1 MELLIVLLLTLLPT
15 FEARYAIPAALA
27 LTDLNLVLLYA
38 SCVTL
43 NLIVIPIVFVGLD
56 WLAPPLRQ
64 RYRWI
69 DSIFKWFWR
78 RGHGRRWG
86 FPALVA
92 FVAAPIPGTGAYTGT
107 LMAYL
112 LGLDRK
118 PTAVAI
124 ALGVILSAT
133 LTTLAALGI
142 ISLSRIF

>member
-1 MELLIVLLLTLLPT
+1 M
-15 FEARYAIPAALA
+15 
-27 LTDLNLVLLYA
+27 
-38 SCVTL
+38 TL

-56 WLAPPLRQ
+56 RLAPPFRR

-69 DSIFKWFWR
+69 DSIFKWFWK

-86 FPALVA
+86 FPALVG

-107 LMAYL
+107 LVAYL

-118 PTAVAI
+118 PAAIAV

-142 ISLSRIF
+142 ISLAKIL

>member
-1 MELLIVLLLTLLPT
+1 M
-15 FEARYAIPAALA
+15 A
-27 LTDLNLVLLYA
+27 
-38 SCVTL
+38 L

-56 WLAPPLRQ
+56 RLAPPFRR

-78 RGHGRRWG
+78 RGHGRRWK
-86 FPALVA
+86 FPALVT

-112 LGLDRK
+112 LGLNRK
-118 PTAVAI
+118 PAAVAV
-124 ALGVILSAT
+124 ALGVILSTT

-142 ISLSRIF
+142 ISLAKII

>member
-1 MELLIVLLLTLLPT
+1 MELLIVLLLTLVPT
-15 FEARYAIPAALA
+15 FEARYAIPAALV
-27 LTDLNLVLLYA
+27 LTDLNPALLYA
-38 SCVTL
+38 ACVTL
-43 NLIVIPIVFVGLD
+43 NLLVIPLVFVGLD
-56 WLAPPLRQ
+56 RLAPPLRR

-78 RGHGRRWG
+78 RGHGRRWK

-92 FVAAPIPGTGAYTGT
+92 FVAVPIPGTGAYTGT

-112 LGLDRK
+112 LGIDRK
-118 PTAVAI
+118 RVAVAI

-142 ISLSRIF
+142 ISLAKIL

>member
-27 LTDLNLVLLYA
+27 LTDLNPALLFA
-38 SCVTL
+38 ACVIL

-64 RYRWI
+64 RYHWI

-78 RGHGRRWG
+78 RGQGRRWG

-92 FVAAPIPGTGAYTGT
+92 FVAAPIPGTGAYAGS
-107 LMAYL
+107 LIAYL

-118 PTAVAI
+118 PAAVAI
-124 ALGVILSAT
+124 SLGVILSTA
-133 LTTLAALGI
+133 LTTLVALGI
-142 ISLSRIF
+142 ISLAKIF